1 MERSTFAA
9 AVASGFRDLVALP
22 GLPGVLQTALAERGI
37 PVIEG
42 EVGGLGTTT
51 RENVTYYAAR
61 VTAVARHLSVLAR
74 EAELPSER
82 PRPRIWHLHGVDAVA
97 GGLFRREVEL
107 RQAVTAGDLLGT
119 LLDLRDGSSR
129 VETCAHRS
137 PRSLEGIGSM
147 PACGLG
153 IGS

>member
-1 MERSTFAA
+1 VIIAFDREPLSLDGLSLRSRHTYAVSVGPEVER
-9 AVASGFRDLVALP
+9 VWVH
-22 GLPGVLQTALAERGI
+22 VL
-37 PVIEG
+37 
-42 EVGGLGTTT
+42 
-51 RENVTYYAAR
+51 
-61 VTAVARHLSVLAR
+61 
-74 EAELPSER
+74 
-82 PRPRIWHLHGVDAVA
+82 

>member
-82 PRPRIWHLHGVDAVA
+82 PRPRLWHLHGVDAVA

-107 RQAVTAGDLLGT
+107 RQAVTAGDSVRCSTWAMG
-119 LLDLRDGSSR
+119 R
-129 VETCAHRS
+129 VEMCAHRS
-137 PRSLEGIGSM
+137 PRSWEGIGSM

>member
-107 RQAVTAGDLLGT
+107 RQAVTAGDSVRCSTWAMG
-119 LLDLRDGSSR
+119 R
-129 VETCAHRS
+129 VEMCAHRS